1 MSDIS
6 SWIDTLLTSL
16 GGLDPLWLFVLTA
29 VFTALETIVGVGL
42 LVPGDLV
49 VALAG
54 STVDSP
60 GRFALVLL
68 SATVGTLSGELLG
81 YAMGRA
87 AGGRIRAS
95 RFGRWVG
102 EARWVRAERYLV
114 GRGARILV
122 PIRFVAV
129 VHAVTPVVAG
139 TVRMPFR
146 RFVTWASLG
155 AVVWAAC
162 YTAIGTAVGTSY
174 REHGHIGLITSVTVL
189 GVVGAALAVRP
200 GRRRRNRGAS
210 RPNDQCR
217 ATTLQDADRR
227 PDAELAVACAPNS
240 GSDPRRT

>member
-6 SWIDTLLTSL
+6 SWIDRILTGL
-16 GGLDPLWLFVLTA
+16 DGLDPLWLFVLTA

-42 LVPGDLV
+42 IVPGDLV

-54 STVDSP
+54 STVESL
-60 GRFALVLL
+60 GQFALVLL

-102 EARWVRAERYLV
+102 EARWVRAERYLA

-129 VHAVTPVVAG
+129 LHAVTPVVAG

-162 YTAIGTAVGTSY
+162 YTVIGTALGASY

-189 GVVGAALAVRP
+189 GVVGAVLAFRP
-200 GRRRRNRGAS
+200 GRRRRNREVGP
-210 RPNDQCR
+210 PNDER
-217 ATTLQDADRR
+217 RTTTLQDADRQR
-227 PDAELAVACAPNS
+227 DTELAAACAPGT